1 MLSVIGVTELMHAA
15 NAIGGQNYRYL
26 EPYTIVGVIFL
37 MISLPS
43 AGLIRAFE
51 SWVRRKLGMS

>member
-1 MLSVIGVTELMHAA
+1 MPSVIGVAELMQTA

-37 MISLPS
+37 TISLVS
-43 AGLIRAFE
+43 AWLIRRFDE
-51 SWVRRKLGMS
+51 RIRFKLGIE